1 MSIDW
6 RYPPRAHDPSLRLHH
21 HGRLQPMPIERTP
34 ASRQRLTLVATFLV
48 AVLLVLGIAQA
59 F

>member
-21 HGRLQPMPIERTP
+21 HGRLQPMPIERT
-34 ASRQRLTLVATFLV
+34 ASSRQRLTVGSTLLV
-48 AVLLVLGIAQA
+48 AVLLVVGIAQA